1 MPLLFYNDEE
11 ETYRENV
18 YFLAILD
25 QLGLFLEEETGMLYP
40 RIPHEWS
47 VSDLVE
53 KAKLLGEI
61 KTGW

>member
-11 ETYRENV
+11 EAYRENV

-40 RIPHEWS
+40 RIPYEWS
-47 VSDLVE
+47 VADLVG